1 MAEDNSEF
9 TRRNIIEPSGA
20 AFDQI
25 MGELE
30 FVAEEHGALPTAAAA
45 TYATLSWVVSV
56 APSSWRVST
65 LFTASY
71 LMWSPLLPRQIMKMI
86 EIIGQ
91 IFLGIV
97 LAILLVAILIGFF
110 DG

>member
-56 APSSWRVST
+56 APSKLEGLDLIHSVLSDVVSV
-65 LFTASY
+65 TA
-71 LMWSPLLPRQIMKMI
+71 KADN
-86 EIIGQ
+86 E
-91 IFLGIV
+91 
-97 LAILLVAILIGFF
+97 
-110 DG
+110 DD